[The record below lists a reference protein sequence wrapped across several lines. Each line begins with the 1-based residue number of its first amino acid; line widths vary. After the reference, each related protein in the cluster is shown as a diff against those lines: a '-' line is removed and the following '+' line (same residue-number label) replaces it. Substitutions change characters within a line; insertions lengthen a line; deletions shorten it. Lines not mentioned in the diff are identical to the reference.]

1 MFRLAIGEINM
12 ARMVAE
18 KENDGIKTEY
28 KIMRTVNN
36 NRQRLD
42 AEKRHEEIDG
52 PNIFQDKFGIL
63 NAKDLEWLG
72 WNWRSWNN

>member
-1 MFRLAIGEINM
+1 
-12 ARMVAE
+12 MVAE
-18 KENDGIKTEY
+18 KMINGIRTEF

-36 NRQRLD
+36 NRQRPD
-42 AEKRHEEIDG
+42 AEKRHEEIDCQ
-52 PNIFQDKFGIL
+52 NKFEDKFGIL

>member
-1 MFRLAIGEINM
+1 MDAKKNSKYAAETSTFRLAVGEINL

-36 NRQRLD
+36 NRQRPD
-42 AEKRHEEIDG
+42 AEKRHEDQDDQ
-52 PNIFQDKFGIL
+52 NKFQDKF
-63 NAKDLEWLG
+63 
-72 WNWRSWNN
+72 